1 MDTQDKLINFAHN
14 LADNKLEDVTSQL
27 IADYKY
33 ELVNK
38 DLEDHNYQ
46 HAYLGWLTLKDIYE
60 ISDLS
65 SGMYGA
71 DYEAL
76 SEFGD
81 GEYVSDDELADDLD
95 RIFEENDVHVYKVDP
110 ATIKD
115 IQGYFMDLG
124 LDYFE
129 LNSALKH
136 DSLLKDYYIV
146 AYHDLKNEDTDFSLI
161 TDLNRTLFMG
171 NDTYDSIHQPM
182 FNHCSMYVYYQ
193 MTYEQKENK

>member
-1 MDTQDKLINFAHN
+1 MDTQDKLINFAHD
-14 LADNKLEDVTSQL
+14 LADNKLEDITSWLVTNYKAEL
-27 IADYKY
+27 NDENIDDPDY
-33 ELVNK
+33 
-38 DLEDHNYQ
+38 DA
-46 HAYLGWLTLKDIYE
+46 AYLGWLTLKDIYE

-71 DYEAL
+71 DYEAM

-81 GEYVSDDELADDLD
+81 GVYVSDNELAEDLD
-95 RIFEENDVHVYKVDP
+95 RIFKENDVHVYKVDP

-124 LDYFE
+124 LSYFD

-161 TDLNRTLFMG
+161 TDLNRSLFMG
-171 NDTYDSIHQPM
+171 YDTYDSIHQPM

-193 MTYEQKENK
+193 MRKNK

>member
-1 MDTQDKLINFAHN
+1 MDTQDKLINFAHD
-14 LADNKLEDVTSQL
+14 LTDNKLEDITSQL
-27 IADYKY
+27 IANYKY

-38 DLEDHNYQ
+38 DLEEPNYQ

-60 ISDLS
+60 IGNLS
-65 SGMYGA
+65 SDIYGA
-71 DYEAL
+71 DYEIM

-95 RIFEENDVHVYKVDP
+95 RIFEENDVHVYKVNP

-129 LNSALKH
+129 LSSALKH
-136 DSLLKDYYIV
+136 DILLKDYYVV
-146 AYHDLKNEDTDFSLI
+146 AYNDLKNEDTDFSLI

-193 MTYEQKENK
+193 MRKNK